1 MKPTLIV
8 ADYPV
13 GYASGFGET
22 LYNLFSGFPGEKLWS
37 AHPGHIAA
45 AEGKQRGQSVRLP
58 SPARPRWLDNR
69 IALAYYPFLKAQQFQ
84 AARKAVR
91 LLGEVV
97 ERNSIKNLL
106 VVPVSPWILSAAL
119 ALHKRH
125 PKLNLVF
132 YVMDDWQ
139 GHHECHQLPYTRWRQ
154 RLLREAIGRAN
165 TRFAVSREMAAHYEQ
180 TFGKSWSVV
189 HNGVPKVALTTET
202 NRHKKPR
209 EVMLA
214 GDVNVFRFDAVIAFA
229 KAIERYNER
238 RQQPIEF
245 KVMGEVADQHRSALS
260 ALKTTKLLSRR
271 SHTECL
277 AAMKAADLLYLP
289 LAFCKRSARIS
300 LYSLPT
306 KLPEYLASGKSV
318 FFHAPKDSAV
328 FQIAERYNLTPR
340 LATIEPEFLDAFV
353 EEWAERKQNGAES
366 LARAKNALAQE
377 FDIDTL
383 AARFQAA
390 FV

>member
-22 LYNLFSGFPGEKLWS
+22 LYNLFSGFPSEKLWS
-37 AHPGHIAA
+37 AHPGHIAPA
-45 AEGKQRGQSVRLP
+45 PDKQRAQSVPLP
-58 SPARPRWLDNR
+58 SPARPRWLNN
-69 IALAYYPFLKAQQFQ
+69 LASYPLLKAQQFR
-84 AARKAVR
+84 AARVAVR
-91 LLGEVV
+91 LLSEVV
-97 ERNSIKNLL
+97 ERNSIENLL

-119 ALHKRH
+119 ALHRRY

-139 GHHECHQLPYTRWRQ
+139 GHHECHQLPYSRR
-154 RLLREAIGRAN
+154 RRHLLREAIDRAN

-189 HNGVPKVALTTET
+189 HNGVPGVALTTET
-202 NRHKKPR
+202 NGHKKPQQ
-209 EVMLA
+209 VMLA

-229 KAIERYNER
+229 EAIERYNKR
-238 RQQPIEF
+238 SKQTIEF
-245 KVMGEVADQHRSALS
+245 KVMGEVAEQHRAPLS
-260 ALKTTKLLSRR
+260 ALKAAKLLSRR
-271 SHTECL
+271 SHAECL
-277 AAMKAADLLYLP
+277 EAMKAADLLYLP
-289 LAFCKRSARIS
+289 LAFCERSARIS

-318 FFHAPKDSAV
+318 FFHAPEDSAV
-328 FQIAERYNLTPR
+328 FRVAERYDLTPR
-340 LATIEPEFLDAFV
+340 LATIDREALDAFV
-353 EEWAERKQNGAES
+353 EAWAEGSQNGADS

-383 AARFQAA
+383 AARFQSA